1 MAKYVP
7 IEMVK
12 SYSGKICEHSD
23 VYFAKKGNTLYT
35 GKICN
40 PRTKPFS
47 EQELARQTK
56 FRQAIAAVNA
66 LTAEQKTAYATAFKN
81 QSKYGTLRGYMFAQ
95 EYARLSSYSHDYGH
109 SPYVVLRIALRF
121 PQSKHNLVYSGDPE
135 GGVPTNKQ
143 KY

>member
-66 LTAEQKTAYATAFKN
+66 LTVEQKTAYATAFKN

-95 EYARLSSYSHDYGH
+95 EYAKL
-109 SPYVVLRIALRF
+109 
-121 PQSKHNLVYSGDPE
+121 
-135 GGVPTNKQ
+135 GV
-143 KY
+143 

>member
-1 MAKYVP
+1 MAKYEP

-66 LTAEQKTAYATAFKN
+66 LTVEQKTAYATAFKN

-95 EYARLSSYSHDYGH
+95 EYAKLG
-109 SPYVVLRIALRF
+109 A
-121 PQSKHNLVYSGDPE
+121 
-135 GGVPTNKQ
+135 
-143 KY
+143 

>member
-1 MAKYVP
+1 MAKYEP

-47 EQELARQTK
+47 EQELARQAK
-56 FRQAIAAVNA
+56 FTQARVAVKA
-66 LTAEQKTAYATAFKN
+66 LTAEQKTAYAEAFAN
-81 QSKYGTLRGYMFAQ
+81 QKKYSSLQGYMFAQ
-95 EYARLSSYSHDYGH
+95 EYAKLG
-109 SPYVVLRIALRF
+109 A
-121 PQSKHNLVYSGDPE
+121 
-135 GGVPTNKQ
+135 
-143 KY
+143 

>member
-47 EQELARQTK
+47 EQELARQEK
-56 FRQAIAAVNA
+56 FRQARAAVKG
-66 LTAEQKTAYATAFKN
+66 LTSEQKTAYAEAFAN
-81 QSKYGTLRGYMFAQ
+81 QKKYSSLQGYMFAM
-95 EYARLSSYSHDYGH
+95 EYE
-109 SPYVVLRIALRF
+109 
-121 PQSKHNLVYSGDPE
+121 KLV
-135 GGVPTNKQ
+135 
-143 KY
+143 

>member
-66 LTAEQKTAYATAFKN
+66 LTAEQKTAYAAAFKN
-81 QSKYGTLRGYMFAQ
+81 QKKYASLRGYMFAQ
-95 EYARLSSYSHDYGH
+95 EYAKL
-109 SPYVVLRIALRF
+109 
-121 PQSKHNLVYSGDPE
+121 GD
-135 GGVPTNKQ
+135 
-143 KY
+143 

>member
-1 MAKYVP
+1 
-7 IEMVK
+7 MVK

-23 VYFAKKGNTLYT
+23 VYFAKKGDTLYT

-66 LTAEQKTAYATAFKN
+66 LTVEQKTAYATAFKN

-95 EYARLSSYSHDYGH
+95 EYAKL
-109 SPYVVLRIALRF
+109 
-121 PQSKHNLVYSGDPE
+121 GD
-135 GGVPTNKQ
+135 
-143 KY
+143 

>member
-1 MAKYVP
+1 MAKYEP

-47 EQELARQTK
+47 EQELARQEK
-56 FRQAIAAVNA
+56 FRQARAAVKG
-66 LTAEQKTAYATAFKN
+66 LTSEQKTAYAEAFAN
-81 QSKYGTLRGYMFAQ
+81 QKKYSSLQGYMFAM
-95 EYARLSSYSHDYGH
+95 EYEKLA
-109 SPYVVLRIALRF
+109 
-121 PQSKHNLVYSGDPE
+121 
-135 GGVPTNKQ
+135 
-143 KY
+143 

>member
-95 EYARLSSYSHDYGH
+95 EYAKIG
-109 SPYVVLRIALRF
+109 A
-121 PQSKHNLVYSGDPE
+121 
-135 GGVPTNKQ
+135 
-143 KY
+143 

>member
-23 VYFAKKGNTLYT
+23 MYFAKKGNTLYT

-66 LTAEQKTAYATAFKN
+66 LTVEQKTAYATAFKN

-95 EYARLSSYSHDYGH
+95 EYAKIG
-109 SPYVVLRIALRF
+109 A
-121 PQSKHNLVYSGDPE
+121 
-135 GGVPTNKQ
+135 
-143 KY
+143 

>member
-66 LTAEQKTAYATAFKN
+66 LTVEQKTTYAAAFKN

-95 EYARLSSYSHDYGH
+95 EYAKIG
-109 SPYVVLRIALRF
+109 A
-121 PQSKHNLVYSGDPE
+121 
-135 GGVPTNKQ
+135 
-143 KY
+143 

>member
-47 EQELARQTK
+47 EQELARQAK
-56 FRQAIAAVNA
+56 FRQAIEAVNA

-95 EYARLSSYSHDYGH
+95 EYAKL
-109 SPYVVLRIALRF
+109 
-121 PQSKHNLVYSGDPE
+121 GD
-135 GGVPTNKQ
+135 
-143 KY
+143 

>member
-47 EQELARQTK
+47 EQELARQEK
-56 FRQAIAAVNA
+56 FRQARAAVKA
-66 LTAEQKTAYATAFKN
+66 LTSEQKAEYATAFAN
-81 QSKYGTLRGYMFAQ
+81 QKKYSSLQGYMVAK
-95 EYARLSSYSHDYGH
+95 EYEKVGA
-109 SPYVVLRIALRF
+109 
-121 PQSKHNLVYSGDPE
+121 
-135 GGVPTNKQ
+135 
-143 KY
+143 

>member
-66 LTAEQKTAYATAFKN
+66 LTVEQKTAYATAFKN

-95 EYARLSSYSHDYGH
+95 EYAKLS
-109 SPYVVLRIALRF
+109 
-121 PQSKHNLVYSGDPE
+121 
-135 GGVPTNKQ
+135 
-143 KY
+143 

>member
-47 EQELARQTK
+47 EQELARQEK
-56 FRQAIAAVNA
+56 FRQARAAVKG
-66 LTAEQKTAYATAFKN
+66 LTSEQKTAYAEAFAN
-81 QSKYGTLRGYMFAQ
+81 QKKYSSLQGYMFAQ
-95 EYARLSSYSHDYGH
+95 EYA
-109 SPYVVLRIALRF
+109 
-121 PQSKHNLVYSGDPE
+121 KLV
-135 GGVPTNKQ
+135 
-143 KY
+143 

>member
-1 MAKYVP
+1 MAKYEP

-47 EQELARQTK
+47 EQELARQEK
-56 FRQAIAAVNA
+56 FRQARAAVKG
-66 LTAEQKTAYATAFKN
+66 LTSEQKTAYAEAFAN
-81 QSKYGTLRGYMFAQ
+81 QKKYSSLQGYMFAM
-95 EYARLSSYSHDYGH
+95 EYE
-109 SPYVVLRIALRF
+109 
-121 PQSKHNLVYSGDPE
+121 KLV
-135 GGVPTNKQ
+135 
-143 KY
+143 

>member
-56 FRQAIAAVNA
+56 FRQASAAVKA
-66 LTAEQKTAYATAFKN
+66 LTKR
-81 QSKYGTLRGYMFAQ
+81 SC
-95 EYARLSSYSHDYGH
+95 
-109 SPYVVLRIALRF
+109 
-121 PQSKHNLVYSGDPE
+121 
-135 GGVPTNKQ
+135 
-143 KY
+143 

>member
-23 VYFAKKGNTLYT
+23 VYFAKKGNTL
-35 GKICN
+35 
-40 PRTKPFS
+40 TKPFS
-47 EQELARQTK
+47 EQELARQAK

-66 LTAEQKTAYATAFKN
+66 LTVEQKTAYAASFKN

-95 EYARLSSYSHDYGH
+95 EYAKIG
-109 SPYVVLRIALRF
+109 A
-121 PQSKHNLVYSGDPE
+121 
-135 GGVPTNKQ
+135 
-143 KY
+143 

>member
-40 PRTKPFS
+40 PR
-47 EQELARQTK
+47 
-56 FRQAIAAVNA
+56 AIAAVNA
-66 LTAEQKTAYATAFKN
+66 LTVEQKTAYATAFKN

-95 EYARLSSYSHDYGH
+95 EYAKLG
-109 SPYVVLRIALRF
+109 
-121 PQSKHNLVYSGDPE
+121 N
-135 GGVPTNKQ
+135 
-143 KY
+143 

>member
-1 MAKYVP
+1 MAKYEP

-47 EQELARQTK
+47 EQELARQEK
-56 FRQAIAAVNA
+56 FRQARAAVKG
-66 LTAEQKTAYATAFKN
+66 LTSEQKTAYAEAFAN
-81 QSKYGTLRGYMFAQ
+81 QKKYSSQQGYMFAM
-95 EYARLSSYSHDYGH
+95 EYA
-109 SPYVVLRIALRF
+109 
-121 PQSKHNLVYSGDPE
+121 KLV
-135 GGVPTNKQ
+135 
-143 KY
+143 

>member
-1 MAKYVP
+1 MAKYEP

-47 EQELARQTK
+47 EQELARQEK
-56 FRQAIAAVNA
+56 FRQARAAVKG
-66 LTAEQKTAYATAFKN
+66 LTSEQKTAYAEAFAN
-81 QSKYGTLRGYMFAQ
+81 QKKYSSLQGYMFAQ
-95 EYARLSSYSHDYGH
+95 EYG
-109 SPYVVLRIALRF
+109 
-121 PQSKHNLVYSGDPE
+121 KLV
-135 GGVPTNKQ
+135 
-143 KY
+143 

>member
-56 FRQAIAAVNA
+56 FRQAIAALNA
-66 LTAEQKTAYATAFKN
+66 LTVEQKTAYAASFKN
-81 QSKYGTLRGYMFAQ
+81 QKKYASLRGYMFAQ
-95 EYARLSSYSHDYGH
+95 EYAKLS
-109 SPYVVLRIALRF
+109 
-121 PQSKHNLVYSGDPE
+121 
-135 GGVPTNKQ
+135 
-143 KY
+143 